1 MQIIDLIIPPYVRY
15 GLGVAAAVI
24 GGAVIGAGASA
35 YSAKKAGDSADK
47 SIKAQQK
54 AANAQLSISQQQ
66 QDMAKEQWD
75 LYKNQILP
83 LEQEAQ
89 KLGISAQELAQQRGE
104 LDLKAY
110 QDYYLPMQE
119 SFAGD
124 AMAGIEA
131 DPERAAR
138 EARMNV
144 NQAFDSAEG
153 SMTRDLQRRGVRA
166 DSGAYNQDISLNRAA
181 AQGMAV
187 NSAIEGERDRV
198 EDVNFNRKATA
209 LGRQPLASNPTQSP
223 GSPGVTAGTAMA
235 GMAGAGNTAYG
246 AGSQF
251 GNMANTYGNA
261 AGGAVSSGIQLGTQA
276 YDLYNKYQTN
286 QSVQNYGFAPGGGST
301 YAMGGGYGTIPN
313 STQSSMLAEQNA
325 GFAEGGPVNA
335 PNGPLMLS
343 RGAPN
348 PGGMVNGPPGR
359 DQVPAYIEGNNGEQ
373 YPARLQ
379 NQEYVVPADVV
390 RDVGE
395 GTLDDIIAKS
405 RERKMKMQNQNAL
418 QRPGGRS

>member
-1 MQIIDLIIPPYVRY
+1 MQIINLLIPSYIRY
-15 GLGVAAAVI
+15 GLGGASIGVASVAVGAYGAYSSGKSADAALEQSQDAAALQ
-24 GGAVIGAGASA
+24 
-35 YSAKKAGDSADK
+35 YK
-47 SIKAQQK
+47 
-54 AANAQLSISQQQ
+54 IS
-66 QDMAKEQWD
+66 KEQMDLAREQWE
-75 LYKNQILP
+75 LYKTDILP

-110 QDYYLPMQE
+110 EDYYLPMQE
-119 SFAGD
+119 SFVSD

-153 SMTRDLQRRGVRA
+153 SMERNLQRRGVRA
-166 DSGAYNQDISLNRAA
+166 DSGAYDQDISLNRAA

-187 NSAIEGERDRV
+187 NSAVEGERDRV

-209 LGRQPLASNPTQSP
+209 LGRQPLAANPTQSP
-223 GSPGVTAGTAMA
+223 GSPGVTAGIAAA
-235 GMAGAGNTAYG
+235 GMNAAGNTAYS
-246 AGSQF
+246 AGQQY
-251 GNMANTYGNA
+251 GNIANTHGNA
-261 AGGAVSSGIQLGTQA
+261 AANSLSSGIQLGTQA
-276 YDLYNKYQTN
+276 YDLYNKFKTPTTPSTAYDMGQAQTGTT
-286 QSVQNYGFAPGGGST
+286 YAPGSD
-301 YAMGGGYGTIPN
+301 
-313 STQSSMLAEQNA
+313 AE
-325 GFAEGGPVNA
+325 FAAFAKGGPVNA
-335 PNGPLMLS
+335 PGGPPILD
-343 RGAPN
+343 RGGPN

-359 DQVPAYIEGNNGEQ
+359 DQVPAYIEGNDGQQ

-395 GTLDDIIAKS
+395 GALDDIIAKS

-418 QRPGGRS
+418 QRPGGR